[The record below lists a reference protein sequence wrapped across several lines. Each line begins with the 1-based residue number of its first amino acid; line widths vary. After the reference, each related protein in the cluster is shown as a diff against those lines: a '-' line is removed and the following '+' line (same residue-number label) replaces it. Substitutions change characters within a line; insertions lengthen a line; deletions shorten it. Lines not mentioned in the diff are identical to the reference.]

1 MNVNEDSIFPAAAA
15 AAAVV
20 VAVASNENAIRVF
33 LFGCIFTTFSGWDT
47 YR

>member
-1 MNVNEDSIFPAAAA
+1 MNVNEDSISPAAAE
-15 AAAVV
+15 
-20 VAVASNENAIRVF
+20 VAVASIENAIRVF